1 MVVVIGIGES
11 MGYDQ
16 TLVDTVER
24 DGQAIN
30 HGPEFM
36 QLTP

>member
-1 MVVVIGIGES
+1 MVVLIGIDKF

-30 HGPEFM
+30 HGSEF
-36 QLTP
+36 